1 MFCKY
6 CGKELEEDVVICTAC
21 GRWVGEAPPTE
32 LAKKINTSEK
42 TTYCKYCGAET
53 EEGAVVCTMCGR
65 WIKDIPSSE
74 LEKEEK
80 ELLQGN
86 GMAVAGFV
94 CSFLVPILGWIFG
107 GIGLSRS
114 AKRKG
119 KGKGLSIAAI
129 VIATIMFFAY
139 L

>member
-6 CGKELEEDVVICTAC
+6 CGKEIEDNVVTCPNC
-21 GRWVGEAPPTE
+21 GRWVGEVPPSDLMLE
-32 LAKKINTSEK
+32 EKIEKKK
-42 TTYCKYCGAET
+42 MFCKYCGAET
-53 EEGAVVCTMCGR
+53 EEDAVVCTTCGR